1 MCLHD
6 MVPREGYGIQ
16 AKMEVKVA
24 LVSVSWYGMACDRAN
39 GTSYGT
45 CV

>member
-16 AKMEVKVA
+16 AKMEVKGCLGKCL
-24 LVSVSWYGMACDRAN
+24 LVWHGL
-39 GTSYGT
+39 
-45 CV
+45 